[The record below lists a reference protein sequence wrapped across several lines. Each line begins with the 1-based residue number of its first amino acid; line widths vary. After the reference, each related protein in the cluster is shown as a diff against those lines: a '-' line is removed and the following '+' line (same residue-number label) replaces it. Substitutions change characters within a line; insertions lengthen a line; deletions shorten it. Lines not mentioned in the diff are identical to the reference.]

1 MREYKVVPCQG
12 RVIVKPKED
21 LGSAFNAF
29 AETVAQEALG
39 GWELVSVMPVSVVTK
54 KARMKTEEELAEEK
68 EMFDQMKKRG
78 KKRLERKKQ

>member
-39 GWELVSVMPVSVVTK
+39 GWELVSEMPVSVVTK
-54 KARMKTEEELAEEK
+54 KARMKTEEEPYNALIFSRLTEEDK
-68 EMFDQMKKRG
+68 
-78 KKRLERKKQ
+78 